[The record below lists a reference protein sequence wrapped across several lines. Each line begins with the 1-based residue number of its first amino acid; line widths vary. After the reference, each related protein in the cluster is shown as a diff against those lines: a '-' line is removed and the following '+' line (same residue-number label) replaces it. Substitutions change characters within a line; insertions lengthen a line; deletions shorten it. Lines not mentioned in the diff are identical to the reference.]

1 MALSCYMIWLAWLS
15 RNQTIFQGFDFTP
28 PHVAHITR
36 SACNKNRPSS
46 KENPVKELKES
57 EKPDFEQGWGILMGA
72 CRGVRG
78 MCGDGAIL
86 YPNQQHI
93 INQSLQWGQALLKT
107 SKT

>member
-1 MALSCYMIWLAWLS
+1 MIWLAWLS

-57 EKPDFEQGWGILMGA
+57 EKPDFGIGLGYFDGGMPRCPRDVWGWSNFISESTTH
-72 CRGVRG
+72 
-78 MCGDGAIL
+78 
-86 YPNQQHI
+86 N
-93 INQSLQWGQALLKT
+93 
-107 SKT
+107 